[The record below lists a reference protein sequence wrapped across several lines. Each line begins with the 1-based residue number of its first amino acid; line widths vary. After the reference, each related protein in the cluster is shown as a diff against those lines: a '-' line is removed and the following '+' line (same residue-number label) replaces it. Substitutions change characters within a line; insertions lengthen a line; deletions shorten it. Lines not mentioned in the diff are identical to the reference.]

1 MARKVTKKR
10 LTKGSGTKLTKSAVK
25 AVDQKAL
32 FARARKVLVG
42 GVNSPVRAF
51 KSVGGT
57 PLFVSG
63 GSGPYLYAED
73 GRAYVDFCLS
83 WGPLIF
89 GHARTEI
96 IEAAKSALERGS
108 TFGAATMA
116 EVELAERIKDAF
128 PSMELIRMTSSGT
141 EGDMSAL
148 RAARAFTK
156 RDLVIKFAGC
166 YHGHVDSL
174 LVAAGSG
181 ATTLGVPDS
190 AGVPAA
196 FAATTIIVPFNDLP
210 AVEAAF
216 KKHKGKI
223 AAIIV
228 EPIPANMGVVFPAD
242 GFLQGLRKIA
252 TREKSLLIFDEVI
265 TGFRVCY
272 GGAQTLFSVKPDLTV
287 LGKIVGGGL
296 PLAAYGGR
304 KDVMSMI
311 APEGPAYQAGTLSG
325 NPVAVAAG
333 TAMLDLLK
341 SEDPYPRLEELAEYL
356 TSGLRE
362 AANDAGV
369 PLSIQSFGSMITP
382 FFIAGPVTDYASAL
396 KADKAAYGRF
406 FHGMLKRGVYL
417 PPAQWEAL
425 FVSYAHGEEELDHAI
440 DAAFDAFREV

>member
-1 MARKVTKKR
+1 MARK
-10 LTKGSGTKLTKSAVK
+10 LTKGPGTKLTKSRVN
-25 AVDQKAL
+25 QKAL
-32 FARARKVLVG
+32 FARARKSLVG

-51 KSVGGT
+51 KSVGGS
-57 PLFVSG
+57 PVFVESG
-63 GSGPYLYAED
+63 AGAYLTTAD
-73 GRAYVDFCLS
+73 GRKLVDFCLS
-83 WGPLIF
+83 WGPLMF
-89 GHARTEI
+89 GHARSEI
-96 IEAAKSALERGS
+96 VAAAAGALSRGS

-116 EVELAERIKDAF
+116 EVALAERIKDAF
-128 PSMELIRMTSSGT
+128 PSIQLLRMTSSGT
-141 EGDMSAL
+141 EADMSAL

-181 ATTLGVPDS
+181 ATALGVPDS
-190 AGVPAA
+190 AGVPAGM
-196 FAATTIIVPFNDLP
+196 AATTVVVPFNDLP
-210 AVEAAF
+210 AVERAF
-216 KKHKGKI
+216 QKNKGRI

-228 EPIPANMGVVFPAD
+228 EPIPANMGVVFPAE
-242 GFLQGLRKIA
+242 GFLEGLRKLA

-272 GGAQTLFSVKPDLTV
+272 GGAQTLFNIKPDLTI

-296 PLAAYGGR
+296 PLAVYGGR

-333 TAMLDLLK
+333 TAMLDLLR
-341 SEDPYPRLEELAEYL
+341 SENPYPRMNQLADYICE
-356 TSGLRE
+356 GFRQ
-362 AANDAGV
+362 AAAAAGV
-369 PLSIQSFGSMITP
+369 PLRIQSFGSMFTP
-382 FFIAGPVTDYASAL
+382 FFIEGPVTDYASAL

-417 PPAQWEAL
+417 PPAQWEAA
-425 FVSYAHGEEELDHAI
+425 FVSFAHSDRELDLAVK
-440 DAAFDAFREV
+440 AAREAFRAV

>member
-1 MARKVTKKR
+1 VARK
-10 LTKGSGTKLTKSAVK
+10 LTKGSGTKLTKSRVS
-25 AVDQKAL
+25 QKAL
-32 FARARKVLVG
+32 FARARKSLVG

-57 PLFVSG
+57 PVFVESG
-63 GSGPYLYAED
+63 AGAYLVTAD
-73 GRAYVDFCLS
+73 GRKLVDFCLS
-83 WGPLIF
+83 WGPLMF
-89 GHARTEI
+89 GHARRELVK
-96 IEAAKSALERGS
+96 AATGALQRGS

-116 EVELAERIKDAF
+116 EVALAERIKAAF
-128 PSMELIRMTSSGT
+128 PSMQLLRMTSSGT
-141 EGDMSAL
+141 EADMSAL

-181 ATTLGVPDS
+181 ATALGVPDS
-190 AGVPAA
+190 AGVPAGM
-196 FAATTIIVPFNDLP
+196 AATTIVVPFNDLP
-210 AVEAAF
+210 AVERAF
-216 KKHKGKI
+216 TKNKGRI

-228 EPIPANMGVVFPAD
+228 EPIPANMGVVFPAE
-242 GFLQGLRKIA
+242 GFLEGLRKLA

-272 GGAQTLFSVKPDLTV
+272 GGAQTLFKIKPDLTI

-333 TAMLDLLK
+333 TAMLDLLRA
-341 SEDPYPRLEELAEYL
+341 ENPYRRMDQLAEYL
-356 TSGLRE
+356 CEGYRR
-362 AANDAGV
+362 AAMSAGV
-369 PLSIQSFGSMITP
+369 PLRIQSFGSMFTP
-382 FFIAGPVTDYASAL
+382 FFLEGGVTDYASAMR
-396 KADKAAYGRF
+396 ADKAAYGRF

-417 PPAQWEAL
+417 PPAQWEAA
-425 FVSYAHGEEELDHAI
+425 FVSFAHSQRELDIAI
-440 DAAFDAFREV
+440 KAAREAFRGV

>member
-1 MARKVTKKR
+1 MARPLRKK
-10 LTKGSGTKLTKSAVK
+10 TAKK
-25 AVDQKAL
+25 AAAPRADMKAM
-32 FARARKVLVG
+32 FARARQALVG

-51 KSVGGT
+51 KSVGGS
-57 PLFVSG
+57 PVFMSAGMGPFVF
-63 GSGPYLYAED
+63 AAD
-73 GRAYVDFCLS
+73 GRGFVDYCLS
-83 WGPLIF
+83 WGPLMF

-96 IEAAKSALERGS
+96 VEASKAALERGS
-108 TFGAATMA
+108 TFGAATFA
-116 EVELAERIKDAF
+116 EVELAERIQAAF

-141 EGDMSAL
+141 EADMSAL
-148 RAARAFTK
+148 RAARAFTR

-181 ATTLGVPDS
+181 ATTLGIPDS
-190 AGVPAA
+190 AGVPKA
-196 FAATTIIVPFNDLP
+196 FAATTVVVPFNDVA

-216 KKHKGKI
+216 KKHKGRI
-223 AAIIV
+223 AALIV
-228 EPIPANMGVVFPAD
+228 EPVPANMGVVFPKE
-242 GFLQGLRKIA
+242 GFLQALRRIT

-272 GGAQTLFSVKPDLTV
+272 GGAQTLYGIKPDLTI

-333 TAMLDLLK
+333 AAMLDLLRA
-341 SEDPYPRLEELAEYL
+341 EDPYPRLQQLGDYL
-356 TSGLRE
+356 CEGLRE
-362 AANDAGV
+362 AALDAGV
-369 PLSIQSFGSMITP
+369 PLRLQSFGSMITP
-382 FFIAGPVTDYASAL
+382 FFMEGEAVDYASAL

-406 FHGMLKRGVYL
+406 FHEMLKRAVYL

-425 FVSYAHGEEELDHAI
+425 FVSYAHTDRELDHTV
-440 DAAFDAFREV
+440 AAAREAFKAVARGAR

>member
-1 MARKVTKKR
+1 MARRQV
-10 LTKGSGTKLTKSAVK
+10 KS
-25 AVDQKAL
+25 QKAL
-32 FARARKVLVG
+32 FARARKALVG

-57 PLFVSG
+57 PLFVES
-63 GSGPYLYAED
+63 GSGAYLTAAG
-73 GRAYVDFCLS
+73 GRRYVDYCLS
-83 WGPLIF
+83 WGPLMF
-89 GHARTEI
+89 GHARREVI
-96 IEAAKSALERGS
+96 AAARTALERGS
-108 TFGAATMA
+108 TFGAATMG
-116 EVELAERIKDAF
+116 EVELAEKIKAAF
-128 PSMELIRMTSSGT
+128 PSMQLVRLTSSGT
-141 EGDMSAL
+141 EADMSAL

-190 AGVPAA
+190 AGVPKD
-196 FAATTIIVPFNDLP
+196 FAATTIIVPFNDLA

-223 AAIIV
+223 AALIV
-228 EPIPANMGVVFPAD
+228 EPIPANMGLVFPHD
-242 GFLQGLRKIA
+242 GFLEGLRRIT

-272 GGAQTLFSVKPDLTV
+272 GGAQTLFGIKPDLTV

-333 TAMLDLLK
+333 KATLDLLR
-341 SEDPYPRLEELAEYL
+341 SENPYARLERLKEYL
-356 TSGLRE
+356 CEGLRL
-362 AANDAGV
+362 AAVEAGV
-369 PLSIQSFGSMITP
+369 SLRIQSFGSMFTP
-382 FFIAGPVTDYASAL
+382 FFVDGEVTDYASAL

-406 FHGMLKRGVYL
+406 FHAMLERGVYL
-417 PPAQWEAL
+417 PPAQWEAA
-425 FVSYAHGEEELDHAI
+425 FVSYAHTHRDLDRTI
-440 DAAFDAFREV
+440 LAAREAFRAV

>member
-1 MARKVTKKR
+1 MARRVKKSPR
-10 LTKGSGTKLTKSAVK
+10 VS
-25 AVDQKAL
+25 QKAL
-32 FARARKVLVG
+32 FQRARKSLVG

-57 PLFVSG
+57 PVFVTS
-63 GSGPYLYAED
+63 GSGARLTTAD
-73 GRAYVDFCLS
+73 GRTLLDFCLS
-83 WGPLIF
+83 WGPLMF
-89 GHARTEI
+89 GHARREI
-96 IEAAKSALERGS
+96 VAAATAALQRGS

-116 EVELAERIKDAF
+116 EVALAERIKKAF
-128 PSMELIRMTSSGT
+128 PSMELLRMTSSGT
-141 EGDMSAL
+141 EADMSAL

-181 ATTLGVPDS
+181 ATALGVPDS
-190 AGVPAA
+190 AGVPAGM
-196 FAATTIIVPFNDLP
+196 AATTIVVPFNDVP
-210 AVEAAF
+210 GVERAF
-216 KKHKGKI
+216 KKNKGRI

-228 EPIPANMGVVFPAD
+228 EPIPANMGVVFPAE
-242 GFLQGLRKIA
+242 GFLESLRRIA

-272 GGAQTLFSVKPDLTV
+272 GGAQTLFKVKPDLTI

-333 TAMLDLLK
+333 TAMLDLLR
-341 SEDPYPRLEELAEYL
+341 SENPYPRLAELADYL
-356 TSGLRE
+356 CEGYRS
-362 AANDAGV
+362 AALAAGV
-369 PLSIQSFGSMITP
+369 PLRIHSFGSMFTP
-382 FFIAGPVTDYASAL
+382 FFVDGLVTDYVSAL

-417 PPAQWEAL
+417 PPAQWEAA
-425 FVSYAHGEEELDHAI
+425 FVSYAHTERDLDVAVK
-440 DAAFDAFREV
+440 AAREAFRGV

>member
-1 MARKVTKKR
+1 MARPLKKKAAKKPAARKV
-10 LTKGSGTKLTKSAVK
+10 
-25 AVDQKAL
+25 DMKAL
-32 FARARKVLVG
+32 FARARKALVG

-51 KSVGGT
+51 KSVGGS
-57 PLFVSG
+57 PVFMAA
-63 GSGPYLYAED
+63 GSGPFVFAAD
-73 GRAYVDFCLS
+73 GRGFVDYCLS
-83 WGPLIF
+83 WGPLMF

-96 IEAAKSALERGS
+96 VEAAKAALERGS
-108 TFGAATMA
+108 TFGAATFA
-116 EVELAERIKDAF
+116 EVELAERIQAAF

-141 EGDMSAL
+141 EADMSAL

-181 ATTLGVPDS
+181 ATTLGIPDS
-190 AGVPAA
+190 AGVPKA
-196 FAATTIIVPFNDLP
+196 FAATTIVVPFNDVA

-216 KKHKGKI
+216 KKHKGRI
-223 AAIIV
+223 AALIV
-228 EPIPANMGVVFPAD
+228 EPVPANMGVVFPKE
-242 GFLQGLRKIA
+242 GFLEALRRIT
-252 TREKSLLIFDEVI
+252 TREKTLLIFDEVI

-272 GGAQTLFSVKPDLTV
+272 GGAQTLYGIKPDLTI

-333 TAMLDLLK
+333 SAMLDLLR
-341 SEDPYPRLEELAEYL
+341 SEDPYPRLQQLGDYL
-356 TSGLRE
+356 CEGLRE
-362 AANDAGV
+362 AALEAGV
-369 PLSIQSFGSMITP
+369 PLRIQSFGSMITP
-382 FFIAGPVTDYASAL
+382 FFMEGEATDYVSAL

-406 FHGMLKRGVYL
+406 FHEMLERAVYL

-425 FVSYAHGEEELDHAI
+425 FVSYAHTDRELDHTI
-440 DAAFDAFREV
+440 AAAREAFRAVAKAR

>member
-1 MARKVTKKR
+1 MARKLKKR
-10 LTKGSGTKLTKSAVK
+10 PARKAATKIA
-25 AVDQKAL
+25 APPRVDQKAL

-57 PLFVSG
+57 PLFVDS
-63 GSGPYLYAED
+63 GSGPFLFSAD
-73 GRAYVDFCLS
+73 GLPFIDFCLS
-83 WGPLIF
+83 WGPLMF

-96 IEAAKSALERGS
+96 VEAAKAALERGS
-108 TFGAATMA
+108 TFGAATVA
-116 EVELAERIKDAF
+116 EVELAEQIRDAF

-141 EGDMSAL
+141 EADMSAL

-181 ATTLGVPDS
+181 ATTLGIPDS

-196 FAATTIIVPFNDLP
+196 FAATTVVVPFNDLP

-216 KKHKGKI
+216 KKHKNKI
-223 AAIIV
+223 AAVIV
-228 EPIPANMGVVFPAD
+228 EPIPANMGVVFPED
-242 GFLQGLRKIA
+242 GFLEGLRKIT

-272 GGAQTLFSVKPDLTV
+272 GGAQTLFGIKPDLTI

-333 TAMLDLLK
+333 MAMLELLRR
-341 SEDPYPRLEELAEYL
+341 EDPYARLEELGDYFSE
-356 TSGLRE
+356 GLRS
-362 AANDAGV
+362 AAADAGV
-369 PLSIQSFGSMITP
+369 DLRINSFGSMITP
-382 FFIAGPVTDYASAL
+382 FFAKESPTDYTSAL
-396 KADKAAYGRF
+396 KADKLAYGRF
-406 FHGMLKRGVYL
+406 FHAMLKRGVYL

-425 FVSYAHGEEELDHAI
+425 FVSYAHGEGELDHAI
-440 DAAFDAFREV
+440 AAAREAFRAV

>member
-1 MARKVTKKR
+1 MARK
-10 LTKGSGTKLTKSAVK
+10 LTN
-25 AVDQKAL
+25 QKAL
-32 FARARKVLVG
+32 FARARKSLVG

-57 PLFVSG
+57 PLFVESG
-63 GSGPYLYAED
+63 AGPFLFAAG
-73 GRAYVDFCLS
+73 GRKFVDFCLS
-83 WGPLIF
+83 WGPLMF
-89 GHARTEI
+89 GHARREI
-96 IEAAKSALERGS
+96 VRAAQAALERGS

-116 EVELAERIKDAF
+116 EVALAERIKGAF
-128 PSMELIRMTSSGT
+128 PSIQLLRLTSSGT
-141 EGDMSAL
+141 EADMSAL

-181 ATTLGVPDS
+181 ATALGVPDS
-190 AGVPAA
+190 AGVPKA
-196 FAATTIIVPFNDLP
+196 FAATTIICPFNDVA

-223 AAIIV
+223 AAVIV
-228 EPIPANMGVVFPAD
+228 EPVPANMGVVFPAG
-242 GFLQGLRKIA
+242 GFLQDLRRIT

-272 GGAQTLFSVKPDLTV
+272 GGVQTLAKIKPDLTV

-333 TAMLDLLK
+333 TAMLDLLRD
-341 SEDPYPRLEELAEYL
+341 ENPYGRMAELKENL
-356 TSGLRE
+356 CEGLRR
-362 AANDAGV
+362 AASDAGV
-369 PLSIQSFGSMITP
+369 SLRIQSFGSMFTP
-382 FFIAGPVTDYASAL
+382 FFIDGPVTDYASAL

-406 FHGMLKRGVYL
+406 FHGMLERGVYL
-417 PPAQWEAL
+417 PPAQWEAA
-425 FVSYAHGEEELDHAI
+425 FVSAAHSGREI
-440 DAAFDAFREV
+440 DFAVKAAREAFRRV

>member
-1 MARKVTKKR
+1 MARALKTKTAK
-10 LTKGSGTKLTKSAVK
+10 KSGKPVAPEFDGK
-25 AVDQKAL
+25 AM
-32 FARARKVLVG
+32 FARARKALVG

-51 KSVGGT
+51 KSVGGS
-57 PLFVSG
+57 PLFVTG
-63 GSGPYLYAED
+63 GSGPYLFSAD
-73 GRAYVDFCLS
+73 GRTFVDFCLS
-83 WGPLIF
+83 WGPLMF

-96 IEAAKSALERGS
+96 VEAAKSAMERGS
-108 TFGAATMA
+108 TFGAATVA
-116 EVELAERIKDAF
+116 EVELAERIQAAF
-128 PSMELIRMTSSGT
+128 PSMELVRMTSSGT
-141 EGDMSAL
+141 EADMSAL

-181 ATTLGVPDS
+181 ATTLGIPDS

-196 FAATTIIVPFNDLP
+196 FAATTVVVPFNDLK

-216 KKHKGKI
+216 KKNKGKI
-223 AAIIV
+223 AAVIV
-228 EPIPANMGVVFPAD
+228 EPIPANMGVVFPAE
-242 GFLQGLRKIA
+242 GFLEGLRRIT
-252 TREKSLLIFDEVI
+252 TRERSLLIFDEVI

-272 GGAQTLFSVKPDLTV
+272 GGAQTLFGVKPDLTI

-333 TAMLDLLK
+333 TAMLDLLRR
-341 SEDPYPRLEELAEYL
+341 EDPYPRLEQLGEYL
-356 TSGLRE
+356 TEGLLD
-362 AANDAGV
+362 AAISAGV
-369 PLSIQSFGSMITP
+369 PLRIQSFGSMITP
-382 FFIAGPVTDYASAL
+382 FFVEGAVTDYASAL
-396 KADKAAYGRF
+396 KADKAAYGRW
-406 FHGMLKRGVYL
+406 FHAMLERGVYL

-425 FVSYAHGEEELDHAI
+425 FVSYAHSDRELDHAI
-440 DAAFDAFREV
+440 AAAREAFRLV